1 MTHDPAQRRGDRA
14 QRPGH
19 SAQRPYDW
27 ARRTHRWVE
36 AGLITPEQAAAITE
50 LEEAHER
57 TSGRLPRWVEPLAYL
72 GVALVAVAF
81 ILFGIQVWDQVAPL
95 GRVVAAALVA
105 VFLLVAG
112 GLLRRSV
119 EPPARRAASF
129 ALALSLVGVA
139 ATVGLLL
146 ADVVEASDTTTAL
159 LTTGLTALAAGAI
172 YAAVRE
178 ALQQVGLAVATASF
192 VVAVPS
198 VLEWGDGL
206 VIPLLLAALGLLWLA
221 LTRAG
226 LVTPPTVGWVIGSV
240 LTLAVGLASADGG
253 AAVWAAIGVAVALGL
268 VALATALDSRWVL
281 GVAVVGLL
289 VWIPTTV
296 TLLFE
301 GSVAVPI
308 AILVTGVVTLGVV
321 VLAVRRLR

>member
-1 MTHDPAQRRGDRA
+1 MTHDLA
-14 QRPGH
+14 QRPGDSVQRPRD
-19 SAQRPYDW
+19 SAQRPHDW
-27 ARRTHRWVE
+27 ARRTHDWVD
-36 AGLITPEQAAAITE
+36 AGLITPEQAAAIAKFE
-50 LEEAHER
+50 DAHEQM
-57 TSGRLPRWVEPLAYL
+57 SGRLPRWVEPLAYL

-81 ILFGIQVWDQVAPL
+81 ILFGIQVWDQIAPL
-95 GRVVAAALVA
+95 GRVGAAALLTA
-105 VFLLVAG
+105 LLLIAG

-129 ALALSLVGVA
+129 ALVLSLAGVA
-139 ATVGLLL
+139 ATVGLVL
-146 ADVVEASDTTTAL
+146 ADVVEASETATVV
-159 LTTGLTALAAGAI
+159 LTTGLTTLAAGAI

-192 VVAVPS
+192 VIAVPS

-206 VIPLLLAALGLLWLA
+206 VVPLLLAALGLVWLA

-226 LVTPPTVGWVIGSV
+226 LMTPLPVGWVIGSV
-240 LTLAVGLASADGG
+240 LTLAVGLASADGDS
-253 AAVWAAIGVAVALGL
+253 AIWAGVGVAVALGL

-321 VLAVRRLR
+321 VLAVRRPR